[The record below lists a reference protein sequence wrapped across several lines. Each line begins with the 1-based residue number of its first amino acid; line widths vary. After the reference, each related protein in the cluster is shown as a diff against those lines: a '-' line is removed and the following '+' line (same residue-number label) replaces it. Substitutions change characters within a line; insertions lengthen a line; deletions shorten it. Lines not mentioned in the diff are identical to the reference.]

1 MCLSGLV
8 LAQQRRAG
16 ARAEEQRCP
25 WLGLAIRELSGVPGV
40 WLPTQLIPP
49 GKKKEKKDAGDSG
62 TSLQGPFPAKK
73 GLRGRNHLCDSW
85 HRCQVLPVNIQAA
98 ALLVQVP
105 YWRTDLSTE

>member
-1 MCLSGLV
+1 MCLSALV

-49 GKKKEKKDAGDSG
+49 GKKKKKDAGDSG
-62 TSLQGPFPAKK
+62 TSHQGPFPAKK
-73 GLRGRNHLCDSW
+73 GLRGRNHFVIHGIAVRCFLLTSRQQHSW
-85 HRCQVLPVNIQAA
+85 YRFLTGE
-98 ALLVQVP
+98 L
-105 YWRTDLSTE
+105 T